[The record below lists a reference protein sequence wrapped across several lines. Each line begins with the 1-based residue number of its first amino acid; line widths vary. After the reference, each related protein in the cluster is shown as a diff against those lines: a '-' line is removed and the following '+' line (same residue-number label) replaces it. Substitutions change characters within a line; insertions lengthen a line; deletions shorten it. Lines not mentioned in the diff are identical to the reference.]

1 MRTNRYQNYFE
12 EELREATPIRLIQIL
27 YRAALDAIGSARR
40 FVRLGE
46 IRPRA
51 RQISRA
57 IGIVGELSRSLD
69 RERGGE
75 LSRNLSRLY
84 AYVRGLLIRANSEQ
98 IEAPLEEAEKLL
110 NTLFEGW
117 MACQAENP
125 AQKSYDADPLRQPE
139 DFHPDAFAGAAQHLE
154 R

>member
-1 MRTNRYQNYFE
+1 MRTNRYQSYFE
-12 EELREATPIRLIQIL
+12 EELREASPIRLIQIL

-51 RQISRA
+51 HQIARA
-57 IGIVGELSRSLD
+57 IGILGELSRSLD
-69 RERGGE
+69 RDHGGE

-98 IEAPLEEAEKLL
+98 SEAPLAEAEKLL
-110 NTLFEGW
+110 TTLLEGW
-117 MACQAENP
+117 MTCQP
-125 AQKSYDADPLRQPE
+125 PRQPE
-139 DFHPDAFAGAAQHLE
+139 DFRRTPSVGPALHLE
-154 R
+154 C